1 MFKRLRNIETT
12 LNYLDKRIK
21 QLDYSWI
28 DARRDIHLMQTK
40 VDGWSGIKYD
50 LAKVDTL
57 AAMISELAR
66 RLDLANVAQLPDE
79 CVCESCGC
87 KK

>member
-21 QLDYSWI
+21 QLDYSFV
-28 DARRDIHLMQTK
+28 DTRRDVSRAYSKMETIEIL
-40 VDGWSGIKYD
+40 KYD
-50 LAKVDTL
+50 MAKMDTL
-57 AAMISELAR
+57 AAMVSELAR
-66 RLDLANVAQLPDE
+66 RLDLANIADLPTE
-79 CVCESCGC
+79 CICESCGC

>member
-21 QLDYSWI
+21 QLDYSYI
-28 DARRDIHLMQTK
+28 DARRDINLMHTT
-40 VDGWSGIKYD
+40 VDAWGGTKYD
-50 LAKVDTL
+50 KVQLDTL
-57 AAMISELAR
+57 AAMVSELAR
-66 RLDLANVAQLPDE
+66 RLDLANIADLPTE
-79 CVCESCGC
+79 CICESCGC